1 MYIEESANFHV
12 SELYT
17 RLQVSTKDFYE
28 SFSDIL
34 SGTFTRSEM
43 GYINAYP
50 IFDYINVGMIHND
63 TVAKRVTPTELL
75 QLRTLAD
82 SQEWALNGNISSPKA
97 PSVLPISGRTLANKI
112 LTQLASIIDSGGKKN
127 KFSLFVGSYDTF
139 LSFFALSQLPNS
151 DTNFFGLPDYAS
163 TIAFELISYSD
174 DPKFPKDGKDLYIR
188 FLFRNGTDDA
198 NPLREYPIFG
208 HSRTDVVMQWADF
221 HSAMAG
227 ISVSSVLQ
235 WCEICNSTESFCP
248 VSVVTSTTN
257 AQEPQKTHAL
267 SPVTAGVV
275 GATCALA
282 FVGAA
287 MALVMVFF
295 GVRFGRPRKETKE
308 GGLKDGEKLESIHDS
323 QDRSSTDTGDVQPP
337 VKAFGQ

>member
-1 MYIEESANFHV
+1 MYIKASANFHN

-17 RLQVSTKDFYE
+17 RLQASTKDFYE

-34 SGTFTRSEM
+34 GGTLTRSEM

-63 TVAKRVTPTELL
+63 TIAKRVTPTELL

-82 SQEWALNGNISSPKA
+82 SQEWALNGNISSVKEPG
-97 PSVLPISGRTLANKI
+97 VLPVSGRTLANKI
-112 LTQLASIIDSGGKKN
+112 LTQLASIIDSSGKKN
-127 KFSLFVGSYDTF
+127 KFSLLIGSYDTF
-139 LSFFALSQLPNS
+139 LSFFALLQLPNS

-174 DPKFPKDGKDLYIR
+174 NPTFPKDGKDLYIR

-208 HSRTDVVMQWADF
+208 HSHTDAVMQWVDF
-221 HSAMAG
+221 RSAMAG
-227 ISVSSVLQ
+227 ISISSALQ
-235 WCEICNSTESFCP
+235 WCGICNATELFCP
-248 VSVVTSTTN
+248 VSAGINTN
-257 AQEPQKTHAL
+257 NSQEPQKTHKL
-267 SPVTAGVV
+267 SPITAGVV

-287 MALVMVFF
+287 MALMMVFF
-295 GVRFGRPRKETKE
+295 GVRFGRPLKETKE
-308 GGLKDGEKLESIHDS
+308 GGSKDGGKLESINDPEDRDS
-323 QDRSSTDTGDVQPP
+323 TTSSPR
-337 VKAFGQ
+337 

>member
-1 MYIEESANFHV
+1 MYTEASANFHV

-17 RLQVSTKDFYE
+17 RLQASTKDFYE

-34 SGTFTRSEM
+34 SGTLTRSEM
-43 GYINAYP
+43 GYTNAYP

-63 TVAKRVTPTELL
+63 TIAKRVTPTELQ

-82 SQEWALNGNISSPKA
+82 SQEWALNGNISSVKA
-97 PSVLPISGRTLANKI
+97 PGVLPVSGRTLANKI

-127 KFSLFVGSYDTF
+127 KFSLLIGSYDTF

-163 TIAFELISYSD
+163 TVAFEVISYSD
-174 DPKFPKDGKDLYIR
+174 KPTFPKDGKDLYIR

-208 HSRTDVVMQWADF
+208 HSRTDAVMQWVDF
-221 HSAMAG
+221 RNEMAA
-227 ISVSSVLQ
+227 ISVSSTLQ
-235 WCEICNSTESFCP
+235 WCGICNATKSFCP
-248 VSVVTSTTN
+248 VSSGTSTTN
-257 AQEPQKTHAL
+257 AQEPQKTHKL
-267 SPVTAGVV
+267 SPIISGVV

-282 FVGAA
+282 FVGAV
-287 MALVMVFF
+287 MVLVMIFF
-295 GVRFGRPRKETKE
+295 GVRFSRPRKETKE
-308 GGLKDGEKLESIHDS
+308 GGFKYGEKFESIHS
-323 QDRSSTDTGDVQPP
+323 QDRSSTDKDDVQPP
-337 VKAFGQ
+337 AKVFGQ